1 MQICQLVNR
10 VRHAVKK
17 LDQSQPPDELY
28 SIRVRSKKHEI
39 IVAPEYSSGHEYIL
53 VVIQNPVID

>member
-1 MQICQLVNR
+1 MNR

-17 LDQSQPPDELY
+17 LDEGQPPDELH
-28 SIRVRSKKHEI
+28 SVRVRSKKHEI

-53 VVIQNPVID
+53 VVIQCPVIE